1 MKKSSL
7 FIALVLLVLLIPS
20 SVLTAQQ
27 TPETAAQTLGFGDE
41 VTDTLDTGESRRYIL
56 NIEDIDEGIDVVLFS
71 TGDSVLSIY
80 DDQGKLIQRADRLG
94 PGGTEVFT
102 WEPGD
107 RTPDQIRVSF
117 YLNAEAG
124 EYSLSILPIEPRVS
138 EEPIPGE
145 QVKRWA
151 EVETVETGSTRLD
164 TVHYLL
170 YVPEDY
176 DEGQQYPF
184 ILFLH
189 GAGEA
194 GTRLDLLKLQVIPKL
209 IEEGQDY
216 PFIIASPQLNYDER
230 WDRKADV
237 LANFITHLESEFP
250 IDPDRIY
257 VTGLSLGGSGAWVF
271 ALVHPDVPAAV
282 VPMAGS
288 FALASMVPRNICD
301 LAEIPIWAFHGAQ
314 DDLVPLAYEQ
324 PLIDALIE
332 CGGNVQYTV
341 YPDANHP
348 QTFERG
354 YKDPALYAWML
365 EQHR

>member
-7 FIALVLLVLLIPS
+7 FIALAILVLWIPS

-27 TPETAAQTLGFGDE
+27 TSETVAQTLGFGDE
-41 VTDTLDTGESRRYIL
+41 VTDTLEVGGSRRYIL
-56 NIEDIDEGIDVVLFS
+56 NIEDIDEAIDVTLFS

-80 DDQGKLIQRADRLG
+80 DDQGKRIRNVDRVG
-94 PGGTEVFT
+94 PDSIEVFT
-102 WEPGD
+102 WEPGN
-107 RTPDQIRVSF
+107 RIPAQIEVSF
-117 YLNAEAG
+117 YQNTEAG
-124 EYSLSILPIEPRVS
+124 EYSLSILPIEPQVS
-138 EEPIPGE
+138 EEPRAGE

-151 EVETVETGSTRLD
+151 EFDAVESGRTRLV

-170 YVPEDY
+170 YVPQDY
-176 DEGQQYPF
+176 DESQQYPF

-189 GAGEA
+189 GSGEA
-194 GTRLDLLKLQVIPKL
+194 GTRLDLLKVQVIPKL
-209 IEEGQDY
+209 IEEGEEY
-216 PFIIASPQLNYDER
+216 PFIIASPQLNYNES
-230 WDRKADV
+230 WDSKVDV

-271 ALVHPDVPAAV
+271 ALRHPDVPAAV

-288 FALASMVPRNICD
+288 FALSSIVPRNICD

-341 YPDANHP
+341 YPDADHP

-354 YKDPALYAWML
+354 FADPALYAWLL